1 VYLAEKEGLRMKFSA
16 LWLCLLAGLA
26 ACSSKSKEPDP
37 FATVSEFCEA
47 WGKAACS
54 PTTVAACSGMATSD
68 DLTDATKSCITSQ
81 QAFCEGLV
89 PDGYVSTQAAVC
101 LNAVQQA
108 YSDGTLTAT
117 EAATV
122 LHLGDPCNHL
132 ITGPSAAGESCTQDN
147 DCDTVNDYLCV
158 MKSGVGACAIPVVV
172 DNGTS
177 CKAAEAT
184 CNTGFYCDGKNCVE
198 SDAMGDSCAHD
209 YECGMGLVCD
219 SDKTSSTVGTCITPV
234 DQTMCKEDSDC
245 TKNKICHIASGLDTG
260 RCGAS
265 ITLASTDQLCESL
278 R

>member
-16 LWLCLLAGLA
+16 TWLCLLAGLA
-26 ACSSKSKEPDP
+26 ACSSKSKDDP
-37 FATVSEFCEA
+37 FATATQFCEA
-47 WGKAACS
+47 WGQAACS
-54 PTTVAACSGMATSD
+54 PTTVAACAGLGPGD
-68 DLTDATKSCITSQ
+68 DVAAATKTCIASQ

-89 PDGYVSTQAAVC
+89 PDGYVSTQASVC

-117 EAATV
+117 EIATV
-122 LHLGDPCNHL
+122 RHLGDPCNHL
-132 ITGPSAAGESCTQDN
+132 ITGPSAAGDSCSEDI
-147 DCDTVNDYLCV
+147 DCDTVNDYSCV
-158 MKSGVGACAIPVVV
+158 LKSGVGACAIPVVV

-177 CKAAEAT
+177 CKAADAT
-184 CNTGFYCDGKNCVE
+184 CNANFYCDGKNCVE
-198 SDAMGDSCAHD
+198 SGALSDSCAHD

-219 SDKTSSTVGTCITPV
+219 SDKSSSTVLTCITPV

-260 RCGAS
+260 RCGTS
-265 ITLASTDQLCESL
+265 IILASTDQLCESL